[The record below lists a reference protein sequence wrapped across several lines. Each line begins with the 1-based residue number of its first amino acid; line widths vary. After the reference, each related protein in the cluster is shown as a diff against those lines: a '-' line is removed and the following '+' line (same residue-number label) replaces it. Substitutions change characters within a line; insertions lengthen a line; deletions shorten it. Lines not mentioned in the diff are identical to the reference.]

1 MRFSRLSIRLTVMFI
16 MAAFLLSA
24 FAPVGLC
31 TEHTAQEW
39 GSQEVQTDENGELVS
54 EEMATDENGA
64 PLPTEPQYIIVEN
77 TTADPDAVTEE
88 PTEESTTVPYETVTD
103 EYGEVVTD
111 ENGEAV
117 TELVTEEQPTDENGE
132 VVTTEPPTEPV
143 TQPDALNENGLL
155 LTIISRDADYG
166 YRIVIPKDCTDETG
180 YAAGL
185 LQATLQKMTGV
196 LLPIVSD
203 NAEPQSRE
211 ICLGDTSRSKKKPV
225 GVSENGFY
233 LHTKGERL
241 FLYALGEQGAIY
253 AVTAFLREV
262 CGCRWF
268 ASGQTEIPSVQTLT
282 VPANLSL
289 QRGVYFSYNETYSAL
304 TDADFL
310 QMNALSGGAYTFV
323 SSDGSRLR
331 TYLTPCESTL
341 GSFFVAADDYFEP
354 HPEYFA
360 LYNNERNPLQLCLS
374 NWDVYSLVLQKT
386 QDVLR
391 SEWNPKQK
399 KQVICLSLPENDV
412 VCQCAECASLTAQ
425 NGSYAAVLITFLN
438 RISAGLYA
446 EGYHNLQLETV
457 IRGSLYAV
465 PTAVTPAHNITVR
478 LCADNRCVSH
488 ALTNGSCDNNRWF
501 VSAFKAW
508 RQYAPTVYVDLPT
521 ENIAHTIGIFADF
534 RHMQADVQTLYYL
547 GADGIS
553 AADHDFTKHC
563 GPAFRALRI
572 YLLTRLF
579 ADPYCNLRAERDAF
593 LQSWYGDGFA
603 QIGAILDIFAEH
615 AGDANGHLYITSS
628 PEHSL
633 TLPLEDVL
641 KIDSLWDE
649 ATALCKD
656 GRQLLHLEQSRLA
669 WRFWEACC
677 GYGDFSEENSST
689 ESTKQLMEDLQAAG
703 IERYSVQNE
712 TLNLSFMSR
721 SLRPQEWNTP
731 VLTLLQ
737 PSFTVVCKV
746 LLAVTVL
753 ALLVLGA
760 VALWRRRLLLL
771 LPLWGLL
778 ITCAV
783 YPWHAE
789 SAAGLSWGTAAATAI
804 IPLLFAFLLSALA
817 VYVKYNDA
825 PRTQLLK
832 KLFAK
837 PESENA
843 NSAQANNAAGKA
855 PVQGKK
861 QIFLLSAISVFICA
875 AVYFCLLLMPLYAD
889 VTGAQAVSLAAVAM
903 NIHLSVCACILSV
916 RFVLK
921 RK

>member
-1 MRFSRLSIRLTVMFI
+1 MRFRRFSIRMTVMFI

-24 FAPVGLC
+24 FSPVGLC
-31 TEHTAQEW
+31 MEAAEEW
-39 GSQEVQTDENGELVS
+39 GTQEVATDENGEPVS
-54 EEMATDENGA
+54 EEPATDENGD

-77 TTADPDAVTEE
+77 TTVDPDAVTEE
-88 PTEESTTVPYETVTD
+88 PTEEPTTVQYATVTD
-103 EYGEVVTD
+103 EYGEAVTD

-132 VVTTEPPTEPV
+132 VITTEPPTEPV
-143 TQPDALNENGLL
+143 TQPDALSENGLL
-155 LTIISRDADYG
+155 LTIAGRDADYG
-166 YRIVIPKDCTDETG
+166 YRIVIPKDCADETG

-203 NAEPQSRE
+203 TAEPQDRE
-211 ICLGDTSRSKKKPV
+211 ICLGDTNRSKKKPV

-233 LHTKGERL
+233 LHVKNERL
-241 FLYALGEQGAIY
+241 YLYALGDQGAIY
-253 AVTAFLREV
+253 AVTAFLREI

-268 ASGQTEIPSVQTLT
+268 ASGQTEIPSVQALT

-289 QRGVYFSYNETYSAL
+289 QRGVYFAYNETYSAL

-323 SSDGSRLR
+323 SSDGSRTR
-331 TYLTPCESTL
+331 TYLTPCENTL
-341 GSFFVAADDYFEP
+341 GTFFVAADECFEA

-360 LYNNERNPLQLCLS
+360 LFNNERNASQLCLS
-374 NWDVYSLVLQKT
+374 NWDVYSLVLQKA

-391 SEWNPKQK
+391 SEWSPKLK
-399 KQVICLSLPENDV
+399 KQVICLSLPNNDV
-412 VCQCAECASLTAQ
+412 VCQCAECAALTAQ
-425 NGSYAAVLITFLN
+425 NGSYAGVLITFLN

-478 LCADNRCVSH
+478 LSAENRCVAH
-488 ALTNGSCDNNRWF
+488 ALTHASCDNNRWF
-501 VSAFKAW
+501 LSAFKAW
-508 RQYAPTVYVDLPT
+508 RQYAPTVYADLPT

-534 RHMQADVQTLYYL
+534 KTMQADVQTLYYL
-547 GADGIS
+547 GADGIC
-553 AADHDFTKHC
+553 AADHDFTKQC

-572 YLLTRLF
+572 YLLSRLF
-579 ADPYCNLRAERDAF
+579 ADPYCDFEAERDSF
-593 LQSWYGDGFA
+593 LQSWYGAGYA
-603 QIGAILDIFAEH
+603 HIGAILDIFTQH
-615 AGDANGHLYITSS
+615 AGDADGHLYITSS
-628 PEHSL
+628 PENSL
-633 TLPLEDVL
+633 TLSLEDIL
-641 KIDSLWDE
+641 KIDSLWNE
-649 ATALCKD
+649 ATALCAD

-677 GYGDFSEENSST
+677 GYGEFSEENSIT
-689 ESTKQLMEDLQAAG
+689 EATKQLMNDLQTAG
-703 IERYSVQNE
+703 IDRYSVQNP

-737 PSFTVVCKV
+737 PSLTVVRKV
-746 LLAVTVL
+746 LTAVTVL
-753 ALLVLGA
+753 ALLLLSA
-760 VALWRRRLLLL
+760 VALWRKRILLL
-771 LPLWGLL
+771 LPLWGFL

-783 YPWHAE
+783 YPWHTE
-789 SAAGLSWGTAAATAI
+789 SVVGLSWGMATLTAI
-804 IPLLFAFLLSALA
+804 VPLLFAFLLSALA
-817 VYVKYNDA
+817 AYVRYNDA
-825 PRTQLLK
+825 PRTDLLK

-837 PESENA
+837 PNNENTQPKQETEA
-843 NSAQANNAAGKA
+843 TAKT

-861 QIFLLSAISVFICA
+861 QIILTAAISVFVCA
-875 AVYFCLLLMPLYAD
+875 AVYFPLLLLPLFAD
-889 VTGAQAVSLAAVAM
+889 VTGAQAASLAAVAM
-903 NIHLSVCACILSV
+903 NLHLSVCSCILCA

-921 RK
+921 GK